1 MKQSIRPKIIIGA
14 LAILVGKGL
23 HSRLSGK
30 GGNPK
35 LVGRLVNRVTGNEL
49 SNFEINESMFLE
61 AHWWGMEVETLT
73 PLAKQI
79 LKIPASINGLWV
91 DETNLWAVRC
101 DIKAADIVL
110 KVQGYPV
117 KDLGE
122 FYHVTKRLRN
132 RRQVT
137 LEILRGDAK
146 IYRVLNPGP
155 PLGIAAME
163 SADVMDPLTSDSP
176 VDPLDLGADGVGL
189 NVDRATDGIGLT
201 NKQVNRPTGKEFSK
215 FGIGADMFAETHWW
229 GIEAESLT
237 PLAKQILKI
246 PASINGLFV
255 DETNL
260 WAVRCDIK
268 AADIIL
274 KIQGYPVRD
283 LGELYSVTKRLRN
296 RRQVTLEIL
305 RGDTK
310 IYRILNPGPP
320 LGIAAMESTDD
331 LDPLTSDAPVDPLDI
346 IEDAPPGFP
355 EQGIKALVQ

>member
-1 MKQSIRPKIIIGA
+1 MKQSIRPKIIVGA
-14 LAILVGKGL
+14 FAVLVGKAL

-30 GGNPK
+30 RGNPK
-35 LVGRLVNRVTGNEL
+35 LVGKLANRLAGNEF
-49 SNFEINESMFLE
+49 SRFGISEDMFLE
-61 AHWWGMEVETLT
+61 GHWWGMEVESLT
-73 PLAKQI
+73 PLAKQV
-79 LKIPASINGLWV
+79 LKIPPSINGLWV

-110 KVQGYPV
+110 KIQGYPV
-117 KDLGE
+117 RDLGE

-163 SADVMDPLTSDSP
+163 SADNKDPLTSDSP
-176 VDPLDLGADGVGL
+176 VDPLDLGKE
-189 NVDRATDGIGLT
+189 GIGLAIT
-201 NKQVNRPTGKEFSK
+201 DKQTKMPTGKEFSK
-215 FGIGADMFAETHWW
+215 FGIGADMFAEAHWW
-229 GIEAESLT
+229 GMEAESLT

-246 PASINGLFV
+246 PPSVNGLFV

-283 LGELYSVTKRLRN
+283 LGELYYVTKRLRN

-310 IYRILNPGPP
+310 IYRVLNPGPP
-320 LGIAAMESTDD
+320 LGIATMESTDD
-331 LDPLTSDAPVDPLDI
+331 LDPLTSDAPVDPLDLV
-346 IEDAPPGFP
+346 EDAPPGFP
-355 EQGIKALVQ
+355 EQGIKALV